1 MVSRRFRRGAP
12 VYGNSIDPMRAPGV
26 ASARME
32 RSGEREL
39 LTPRGPLV
47 HGRWPVAIEGRDQ
60 AGYDWLTASRARVLR
75 ELADDR
81 TEREAAERL
90 GMSYN
95 GVRSIVEELKAKTGQ
110 PDVRALRRW
119 WRANRG
125 PWLA

>member
-1 MVSRRFRRGAP
+1 M
-12 VYGNSIDPMRAPGV
+12 
-26 ASARME
+26 
-32 RSGEREL
+32 
-39 LTPRGPLV
+39 
-47 HGRWPVAIEGRDQ
+47 AIEGRDQ
-60 AGYDWLTASRARVLR
+60 AGCDWLTASRARVLR

-125 PWLA
+125 RGSPGGQSRPV